1 MVAAWVGAKTNLDE
15 VVMEVI
21 LLVIHTYVYG
31 VYLQQQFVLVYIR
44 GGVVQHRQLH
54 ALIHEELGVCTA
66 LIVPGMQLK
75 PECIGHSEFI
85 HYTQ

>member
-21 LLVIHTYVYG
+21 LLVIYTYVYG
-31 VYLQQQFVLVYIR
+31 VYLQQQFVLVHIR

-54 ALIHEELGVCTA
+54 ALIHEERGVSIYSFNCA
-66 LIVPGMQLK
+66 RHAI
-75 PECIGHSEFI
+75 EA
-85 HYTQ
+85 